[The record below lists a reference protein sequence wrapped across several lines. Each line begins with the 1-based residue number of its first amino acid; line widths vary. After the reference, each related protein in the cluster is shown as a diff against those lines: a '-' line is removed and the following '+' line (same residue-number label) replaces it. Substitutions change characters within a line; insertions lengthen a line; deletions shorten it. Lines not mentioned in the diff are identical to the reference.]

1 MIEYLE
7 NNGFTTEQIRL
18 LQSTFKAIGEK
29 VPNEEV
35 IDKIEFI
42 YRTFSY
48 TGISK
53 DLINEMISKNR
64 SIILRKKED
73 IAVVAYVWNKTGLL
87 SEIIGKTKGLKL
99 DNIMSVFL
107 RNLYLNSSIMQR
119 QHKISSYALTTEES
133 RFLRDYSPDYQKSH
147 FVPTFSNLINVYGIG
162 ETYDEKKQNIEYRLD
177 FYSKRWFLRETI
189 KEREKKKNEE
199 RIKTS
204 SKSI

>member
-48 TGISK
+48 TGIPK
-53 DLINEMISKNR
+53 DLINELISKNR

-162 ETYDEKKQNIEYRLD
+162 ETYDEKKQNI
-177 FYSKRWFLRETI
+177 
-189 KEREKKKNEE
+189 
-199 RIKTS
+199 
-204 SKSI
+204 

>member
-7 NNGFTTEQIRL
+7 NNGFTVEQIRL
-18 LQSTFKAIGEK
+18 LQSTFKTIGEK
-29 VPNEEV
+29 VPNDEV

-53 DLINEMISKNR
+53 DLINELISKNR

-73 IAVVAYVWNKTGLL
+73 IVVIAYVWNETGILN
-87 SEIIGKTKGLKL
+87 EITRKTKGLKI

-107 RNLYLNSSIMQR
+107 RNLYLNSNIMQR
-119 QHKISSYALTTEES
+119 QHNISFYALTTEEAK
-133 RFLRDYSPDYQKSH
+133 FLKDYSPDSHKSH
-147 FVPTFSNLINVYGIG
+147 FDPTFSNIVRVYGVG
-162 ETYDEKKQNIEYRLD
+162 ETYEDKKENIEYRLD

-189 KEREKKKNEE
+189 KERERMQNEE

-204 SKSI
+204 SRSL

>member
-7 NNGFTTEQIRL
+7 NNGFTVEQIRL
-18 LQSTFKAIGEK
+18 LQSTFKTIGEK
-29 VPNEEV
+29 VPNDEV

-53 DLINEMISKNR
+53 DLINELISKNR

-73 IAVVAYVWNKTGLL
+73 IVVIAYVWKETGILN
-87 SEIIGKTKGLKL
+87 EITRKTKGLKI

-107 RNLYLNSSIMQR
+107 RNLYLNSNIMQR
-119 QHKISSYALTTEES
+119 QHNISFYALTTEET
-133 RFLRDYSPDYQKSH
+133 RFLKDYSPDPQKSR
-147 FVPTFSNLINVYGIG
+147 FAPTFSNLISVYGVG
-162 ETYDEKKQNIEYRLD
+162 EIYEDKKENIEYRLD

-189 KEREKKKNEE
+189 KERERMKNNE
-199 RIKTS
+199 RIQTS
-204 SKSI
+204 SRSI

>member
-53 DLINEMISKNR
+53 DLINELISKNR

-73 IAVVAYVWNKTGLL
+73 IAVIAYVWNETGVL
-87 SEIIGKTKGLKL
+87 SEIIRKTKGLKI

-107 RNLYLNSSIMQR
+107 RNLYLNSNIMQR
-119 QHKISSYALTTEES
+119 QHKISSYALTTDEA

-147 FVPTFSNLINVYGIG
+147 FVPTFSNLVSVYGIG
-162 ETYDEKKQNIEYRLD
+162 ETYDEKKENIEYRLD

-189 KEREKKKNEE
+189 KERERMKNEE

-204 SKSI
+204 NRSI

>member
-53 DLINEMISKNR
+53 DLINELISKNR

-162 ETYDEKKQNIEYRLD
+162 KTYDEKKQNIEYRLD

-199 RIKTS
+199 RIKAS
-204 SKSI
+204 SRSI

>member
-7 NNGFTTEQIRL
+7 NNGFTAEQIRL
-18 LQSTFKAIGEK
+18 LQLTFKTIGEK
-29 VPNEEV
+29 VPNEEI

-53 DLINEMISKNR
+53 DLINELISKNR

-73 IAVVAYVWNKTGLL
+73 IAVVAYVWNKTWLL
-87 SEIIGKTKGLKL
+87 SEISRKTNGLKL

-107 RNLYLNSSIMQR
+107 RNLYLNSNIMQR
-119 QHKISSYALTTEES
+119 QHKISSYALTADEAK
-133 RFLRDYSPDYQKSH
+133 FLEDYYPDYQKSR
-147 FVPTFSNLINVYGIG
+147 FVPTLSNLVSVYGVG

-189 KEREKKKNEE
+189 KEREKMKNEE
-199 RIKTS
+199 RIKTNGR
-204 SKSI
+204 SI

>member
-7 NNGFTTEQIRL
+7 NNGFTVEQIRL
-18 LQSTFKAIGEK
+18 LQSTFKTIGEK
-29 VPNEEV
+29 VPNDEV

-53 DLINEMISKNR
+53 DLINELISKNR

-73 IAVVAYVWNKTGLL
+73 IVVIAYVWKETGILN
-87 SEIIGKTKGLKL
+87 EITRKTKGLKI

-107 RNLYLNSSIMQR
+107 RNLYLNSNIMQR
-119 QHKISSYALTTEES
+119 QHNISFYALTTEEA
-133 RFLRDYSPDYQKSH
+133 RFLKDYSPASQKSH
-147 FVPTFSNLINVYGIG
+147 FAPTFSNLISVYGVG
-162 ETYDEKKQNIEYRLD
+162 ETYEDKKENIEYRLD

-189 KEREKKKNEE
+189 KERERMKNNE
-199 RIKTS
+199 RIQTS
-204 SKSI
+204 SRSI

>member
-35 IDKIEFI
+35 INKIEFI

-87 SEIIGKTKGLKL
+87 SEISRKTNGLKL

-119 QHKISSYALTTEES
+119 QHKISSYALTTDEA
-133 RFLRDYSPDYQKSH
+133 RFLRDYSPDYKKSH
-147 FVPTFSNLINVYGIG
+147 FVPTLSNLVSVYGIG

-189 KEREKKKNEE
+189 KEREKMKNEE
-199 RIKTS
+199 RIKS
-204 SKSI
+204 SSRSI